1 MNGSK
6 EKLLTT
12 DEEIWCRFKC
22 GENFKT
28 NEELN
33 KHEVQHMKLG
43 IDLKKE
49 HDLIREIQLKRD
61 QDLKKKFNFKVP
73 RRRTPGKGYLG
84 KKPRYHGCLYLFFS

>member
-1 MNGSK
+1 MNGPK

-12 DEEIWCRFKC
+12 EEMACRFKC

-33 KHEVQHMKLG
+33 KHEVQHMQLG

-73 RRRTPGKGYLG
+73 RRRTPGKAYRG
-84 KKPRYHGCLYLFFS
+84 KRQIQKK

>member
-1 MNGSK
+1 MNGPK

-12 DEEIWCRFKC
+12 EEMACRFKC

-33 KHEVQHMKLG
+33 KHEVQHMQLG

-73 RRRTPGKGYLG
+73 RRRTPGKAYRG
-84 KKPRYHGCLYLFFS
+84 KRYHGCL